1 MVAFTYHQQAI
12 TDRTRFLAVGIAMK
26 FRCIPFLF
34 LLFFSLTGNAQTSSF
49 HLLTENFPPLNMT
62 NNGTSYARNDRVSG
76 FATDIM
82 RKLFAATGYEV
93 DFTLMSDWD
102 EAYNSAKGTSGF
114 GIYSTFRTPER
125 ENSFQWVGPLY
136 EEDWV
141 ILAPQD
147 SEVTINSLDDLRQF
161 QVGSYEFDAITDHLI
176 ESSIDVVPAKS
187 DAINVVKL
195 KLGQIKLWASSSLT
209 GPYTASN
216 FNIPVKPI
224 HTFSESS
231 LWLAMHKDTDPAIV
245 RQLNSELKRMHQS
258 GEIQQ
263 MINSYNHL

>member
-1 MVAFTYHQQAI
+1 M
-12 TDRTRFLAVGIAMK
+12 M
-26 FRCIPFLF
+26 FRRIPFLF
-34 LLFFSLTGNAQTSSF
+34 LLFFSLASNAQITSF
-49 HLLTENFPPLNMT
+49 HLVTENFPPLNMT

-82 RKLFAATGYEV
+82 RKLFATTGYDV

-102 EAYNSAKGTSGF
+102 EAYNSARDTAGYGV
-114 GIYSTFRTPER
+114 YSTFRTPER
-125 ENSFQWVGPLY
+125 EGSFQWVGPLY
-136 EEDWV
+136 KEDWV

-147 SEVTINSLDDLRQF
+147 SEVTINSLDDLKQF
-161 QVGSYEFDAITDHLI
+161 QVGSYEYDAITDHLMEHKI
-176 ESSIDVVPAKS
+176 GVVPAKS
-187 DAINVVKL
+187 DAVNVVKL
-195 KLGQIKLWASSSLT
+195 KLGKIELWASSSLT

-231 LWLAMHKDTDPAIV
+231 LWLAMHKDTDPAV
-245 RQLNSELKRMHQS
+245 VSQLNNELKRMHQS